1 MIMKRIPYILCLSAL
16 CLLFAPGCTRSERPR
31 EEAVV
36 QTLYAGAPGM
46 RVQLNETL
54 QSVWNTGD
62 RVSVFFLDAPEDNEC
77 WDYTG
82 SDKAASGTL
91 TYTGVY
97 HFAPEKVALYPY
109 DAGASL
115 SAGVIDTSLPAV
127 QPYVEGSY
135 GTALLAA
142 RSNDGNLHFQYATA
156 LVQLSLTGVGR
167 IAGMSLVG
175 NNGEI
180 LAGAVHIDVSGA
192 SPVLSMDPGA
202 TATSLSLSGPS
213 VLERLDEED
222 PVSFFFSVPPG
233 TYSKGFTATV
243 SLANGDT
250 VPIRYTSPITLEAGD
265 CALVEQYVREEFVVD
280 VQFAEDPQTSSS
292 ALYSLPTATK
302 MVSSG
307 TVDAVKSYNF
317 NTPYT
322 FQVWAKMGFCKDTSG
337 GGARIVN
344 LNLSPTTEKDGVTYG
359 GTGYAWIKLPAISGK
374 KLLAVRLD
382 MYAAAAS
389 GATLNISSAVDASGV
404 GNADQCPATTFAKI
418 TELKLAS
425 PSVNTPY
432 YLCTGNQTG
441 TRFVAMHLVY
451 SFE

>member
-1 MIMKRIPYILCLSAL
+1 MTVKRIPYILCLSAL
-16 CLLFAPGCTRSERPR
+16 CLFYAPGCTRSERSR

-62 RVSVFFLDAPEDNEC
+62 RVSVFFLDAPAVNEC
-77 WDYTG
+77 WNYTG
-82 SDKAASGTL
+82 ADKASSGTL
-91 TYTGVY
+91 SYTGFY
-97 HFAPEKVALYPY
+97 HFEPGKVALYPY
-109 DAGASL
+109 DADASL
-115 SAGVIDTSLPAV
+115 SEGVLSTTLPAV

-135 GTALLAA
+135 GSVLLTAASDDDRLQ
-142 RSNDGNLHFQYATA
+142 FQYATA

-167 IAGMSLVG
+167 VAGVSLQG

-180 LAGAVHIDVSGA
+180 LAGAVRIDVSGA
-192 SPVLSMDPGA
+192 KPALSMAPAA
-202 TATSLSLSGPS
+202 TATSISLSGPS
-213 VLERLDEED
+213 ILARLDEED
-222 PVSFFFSVPPG
+222 PVSFFLSVPPVAF
-233 TYSKGFTATV
+233 TKGFTLTV
-243 SLANGDT
+243 SLANGDEIP
-250 VPIRYTSPITLEAGD
+250 VRYTSPLILEPGD
-265 CALVEQYVREEFVVD
+265 CVFVEQYVREEFVVD

-374 KLLAVRLD
+374 KLLSVRLD

-389 GATLNISSAVDASGV
+389 GATLNISSSVSASGV
-404 GNADQCPATTFAKI
+404 GNADQCPATSFAKI
-418 TELKLAS
+418 TELKLSS
-425 PSVNTPY
+425 PSVNTSY